1 MRQNNTRSIGRLRR
15 DMLMTMALL
24 MNPNL
29 SAEFVSEELGRIQ
42 QRREAAIK
50 TIQEGVDRIE
60 SPEMKQWYL
69 SQCLQILMAA
79 Y

>member
-1 MRQNNTRSIGRLRR
+1 M
-15 DMLMTMALL
+15 MMTAALL

-29 SAEFVSEELGRIQ
+29 SAEFIAEELDRMH
-42 QRREAAIK
+42 QRRMESIK
-50 TIQEGVDRIE
+50 IIQDCVDKIE

-69 SQCLQILMAA
+69 SQCLQVLMAV